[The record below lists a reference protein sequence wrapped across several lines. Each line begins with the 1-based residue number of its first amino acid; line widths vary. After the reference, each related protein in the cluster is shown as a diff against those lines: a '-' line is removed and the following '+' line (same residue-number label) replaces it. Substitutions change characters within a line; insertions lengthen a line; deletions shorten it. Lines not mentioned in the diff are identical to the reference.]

1 MKHSESLEQV
11 LSSHFGKRVQ
21 ILRRASLSGG
31 SIHHAERL
39 ETSAGT
45 FFVKHNHA
53 SHHENFLAEVDG
65 LERLRQTRTL
75 RVPQT
80 ILVAQQSDV
89 AYLVLEYLDAHPPA
103 QNFWE
108 HFGES
113 LAALHRHQVAHFGYE
128 RDNFIGALVQR
139 NTPHSSWSEF
149 FIEERLSPMMA
160 RACEFGLLSAN
171 EAKRLEQLF
180 PKLEQ
185 FFLTNC
191 LPFCTAIYGAAIFYQ
206 VPKVCQWSS
215 TLRCILGTGKQRLPL
230 CIFSVGFMSGS
241 FKPTM
246 PPFRLHH
253 NGRCAWMSI
262 IFIRCWCI

>member
-1 MKHSESLEQV
+1 MLLEQA
-11 LSSHFGKRVQ
+11 LSSHFGTSVQ

-80 ILVAQQSDV
+80 ILVAQRSDV

-113 LAALHRHQVAHFGYE
+113 LAALHRHQAAHFGYE

-139 NTPHSSWSEF
+139 NTLHSSWAEF

-160 RACEFGLLSAN
+160 RACKSGLLSAS

-185 FFLTNC
+185 FFPDEPPALLHGDLWSGNFLSGPQG
-191 LPFCTAIYGAAIFYQ
+191 LPVVFDPAVYFGHREAEIAFMH
-206 VPKVCQWSS
+206 
-215 TLRCILGTGKQRLPL
+215 L
-230 CIFSVGFMSGS
+230 SVGFTNGS

-253 NGRCAWMSI
+253 NGRRAWMSI
-262 IFIRCWCI
+262 IFTRCWCI